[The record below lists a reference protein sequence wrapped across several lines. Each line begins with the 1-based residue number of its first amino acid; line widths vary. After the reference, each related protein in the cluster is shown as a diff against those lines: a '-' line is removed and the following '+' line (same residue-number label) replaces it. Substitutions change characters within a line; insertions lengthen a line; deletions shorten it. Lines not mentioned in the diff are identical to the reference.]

1 MKKILFYCFS
11 LVFVLSSCATLSVT
25 KIFSSSGQ
33 PAYLIDCYTYTKC
46 WETAATTCRNQGYKL
61 ITQYHRST
69 RLQLSSIILVECKE
83 PTEIAPTV
91 SSKNQPNKLNEEK
104 SKEQKT
110 ITLPD
115 GSQYTGGMKDNL
127 PEGQGNFTYTNGK
140 KFIGE
145 FKNGKLEGQ
154 GVMTSPNGKTFA
166 GEFKNGDLV
175 GKATITYSDGTKIS
189 SPIKNGVPDG
199 HVVFTFPNGTQ
210 KSGEFKNGELVT
222 RKADS
227 ERKRQSAVK

>member
-1 MKKILFYCFS
+1 MKNLFLYCLV
-11 LVFVLSSCATLSVT
+11 LVFVLSGCAIPSVT
-25 KIFSSSGQ
+25 KTFSSTGQ
-33 PAYLIDCYTYTKC
+33 PAYQIVCSLYLTECM
-46 WETAATTCRNQGYKL
+46 ETAAITCRHQGYKIL
-61 ITQYHRST
+61 TKNQGQNREEG
-69 RLQLSSIILVECKE
+69 SSIIVECKE

-115 GSQYTGGMKDNL
+115 GSQYTGGVKDNL
-127 PEGQGNFTYTNGK
+127 PEGQGNVTYTNGK

-145 FKNGKLEGQ
+145 FKNGKPEGQ
-154 GVMTSPNGKTFA
+154 GVMTSPNGQTFA

-175 GKATITYSDGTKIS
+175 GKATITYPDGTKIS

-199 HVVFTFPNGTQ
+199 HGVFTFPNGTQ
-210 KSGEFKNGELVT
+210 KSVEFKNGELVMP
-222 RKADS
+222 
-227 ERKRQSAVK
+227 